1 MKNIKKI
8 FFKIVFNFISLFYKP
23 FLKYK
28 KPVRF
33 KNIALLGKGE
43 SVKFFANN
51 YRLRR
56 KDIDLIILANYQ
68 KNDLLSFELKKYI
81 TDIPIILLG
90 NITEPLLYLTNVS
103 NLSIYEVIV
112 QRFYPGKNK
121 RDALTGLEMLRQNFK
136 MDSYSFKVKYLNKY
150 IRNFVKRNRQIKAK
164 NSNCGIMGTILACSY
179 KPENLYVFGIDFY
192 ETEYFNMPLLKKMDL
207 KEKKRL
213 LSLKK
218 NFKELFNVIIKGH
231 KNIKFKI
238 FTKSKLKK
246 KYSNSEIINY
256 L

>member
-33 KNIALLGKGE
+33 KNIAVLGKGE

-90 NITEPLLYLTNVS
+90 NITEPLLYLTNVR
-103 NLSIYEVIV
+103 NLTIYEVIV
-112 QRFYPGKNK
+112 QRFYPGKTK

-150 IRNFVKRNRQIKAK
+150 IRNFIKKNPQIKT
-164 NSNCGIMGTILACSY
+164 NSNCGIIGTILACSY
-179 KPENLYVFGIDFY
+179 KPENIYVFGIDFY

-207 KEKKRL
+207 KEKKGL
-213 LSLKK
+213 LSMKEK
-218 NFKELFNVIIKGH
+218 FKELFYIIIKNH

-238 FTKSKLKK
+238 FTMAKFKK
-246 KYSNSEIINY
+246 KYSNSEIFNY

>member
-8 FFKIVFNFISLFYKP
+8 FFKILFNLISLFYKP

-33 KNIALLGKGE
+33 KNIAVLGKGE
-43 SVKFFANN
+43 SVKFFVNN
-51 YRLRR
+51 YHVRR
-56 KDIDLIILANYQ
+56 KDIDLIILTNYQ

-90 NITEPLLYLTNVS
+90 NITEPLLYLSNVS
-103 NLSIYEVIV
+103 NLTIYEVIV
-112 QRFYPGKNK
+112 QRFYPGKTK

-150 IRNFVKRNRQIKAK
+150 IRNFIKRNPQIKT
-164 NSNCGIMGTILACSY
+164 NSNCGIIGTILACSY

-192 ETEYFNMPLLKKMDL
+192 ETGYFNMPLLKKMDL
-207 KEKKRL
+207 KEKKEL
-213 LSLKK
+213 LSMKEK
-218 NFKELFNVIIKGH
+218 FKELFYVIIKNH
-231 KNIKFKI
+231 KNIRFKI
-238 FTKSKLKK
+238 FTLSKFKK
-246 KYSNSEIINY
+246 KYSNSEIINH